1 MPLQRLANE
10 IKNHLNHMPGGHEL
24 FSGTYLDTQHDKRK
38 KEYGVLKCRI
48 WTQIGDDKE
57 STDNPALDIVVY
69 EDHVKIDAGDLRFCI
84 SLNYLDFDLTRKA
97 GFTKLMERLNEVVEA
112 YYGQWIEQP
121 RYIKEA
127 DTDITSAL

>member
-1 MPLQRLANE
+1 
-10 IKNHLNHMPGGHEL
+10 MPGGHEL